1 MEALERA
8 IEEADAAQQQAVR
21 PWGSGRGGACGWTAG
36 RWRGCEGGGAA
47 QERAR
52 MDRQGLEHELQR
64 RASESE
70 ELQQRI
76 AGAEEGAQLPVITPL
91 PSHGA
96 QPRPGMRPRHA
107 AQGMRSCF
115 RSRGRNRSLDGEDVC
130 SVAEGL
136 FSPTETGAALD
147 SY

>member
-1 MEALERA
+1 
-8 IEEADAAQQQAVR
+8 
-21 PWGSGRGGACGWTAG
+21 
-36 RWRGCEGGGAA
+36 
-47 QERAR
+47 

-136 FSPTETGAALD
+136 FSPNRD
-147 SY
+147 RPR